1 MKKKLF
7 LLLLTMLCLSMSSCY
22 AQQVISE
29 TNLFEWSDENIV
41 PKSIFIELD
50 DQPSENSLE
59 SVGYTP
65 NTYHSF
71 SICSLNSNYNYTIQ
85 IKGQGIED
93 ETKRYE
99 LFTITD
105 NNGNTIY
112 KRFGYDPLTTT
123 QWLSGDDNDTN
134 YFRKIDLNE
143 DCFALIFAGWFFGYG
158 SESGEM
164 IIVIVNKNVAT
175 LVYDDYALATT
186 ATDFTSS
193 NFSMD
198 FVKNGAEF
206 INSDTGLLDLTSAN
220 LAGRTKYTLYKEG
233 DMLKIREWR

>member
-1 MKKKLF
+1 MKLKSLI
-7 LLLLTMLCLSMSSCY
+7 LLILINMSSCY

-29 TNLFEWSDENIV
+29 TNLFEWANGSVIQK
-41 PKSIFIELD
+41 PMFIEID
-50 DQPSENSLE
+50 RQPSEDVLS
-59 SVGYTP
+59 SHTFP
-65 NTYHSF
+65 IYHSF
-71 SICSLNSNYNYTIQ
+71 SINTSSNNYRCNIQ
-85 IKGQGIED
+85 IIGGEG
-93 ETKRYE
+93 ETENDNHLYE
-99 LFTITD
+99 QISIVD
-105 NNGNTIY
+105 NHDTVLL
-112 KRFGYDPLTTT
+112 KRFGYDYLTTT
-123 QWLSGDDNDTN
+123 RWLSGDDNDTN

>member
-1 MKKKLF
+1 M
-7 LLLLTMLCLSMSSCY
+7 
-22 AQQVISE
+22 
-29 TNLFEWSDENIV
+29 
-41 PKSIFIELD
+41 
-50 DQPSENSLE
+50 
-59 SVGYTP
+59 
-65 NTYHSF
+65 
-71 SICSLNSNYNYTIQ
+71 
-85 IKGQGIED
+85 
-93 ETKRYE
+93 
-99 LFTITD
+99 FTITD

-186 ATDFTSS
+186 VTDFTSS

-220 LAGRTKYTLYKEG
+220 LAGQTKYTLYKEG

>member
-1 MKKKLF
+1 
-7 LLLLTMLCLSMSSCY
+7 MSSCY

-29 TNLFEWSDENIV
+29 TNLFEWANGNIV

-50 DQPSENSLE
+50 DQPSENSLT
-59 SVGYTP
+59 SVGYAP

-71 SICSLNSNYNYTIQ
+71 SISSLNSNYNYTIQ
-85 IKGQGIED
+85 IKGQGIVD

-123 QWLSGDDNDTN
+123 RWLSGDDNDTN
-134 YFRKIDLNE
+134 YFRKIDLNK
-143 DCFALIFAGWFFGYG
+143 DCFALIFAGWYHYYDDNP
-158 SESGEM
+158 GEM
-164 IIVIVNKNVAT
+164 IIIIVNRNVAT
-175 LVYDDYALATT
+175 LVYDGNAVAISPTNFD
-186 ATDFTSS
+186 S
-193 NFSMD
+193 NCFSMD
-198 FVKNGAEF
+198 YVKDAE
-206 INSDTGLLDLTSAN
+206 NLRNQETGEMEITPAK

>member
-1 MKKKLF
+1 MKLKSLI
-7 LLLLTMLCLSMSSCY
+7 LLILISMSSCY

-29 TNLFEWSDENIV
+29 TNLFEWSNGNIV

-71 SICSLNSNYNYTIQ
+71 SISSLNRNHNYTIQ

-220 LAGRTKYTLYKEG
+220 LTGRTKYTLYKEG

>member
-1 MKKKLF
+1 MKLKSLI
-7 LLLLTMLCLSMSSCY
+7 LLILISMSSCY

-29 TNLFEWSDENIV
+29 TNLFEWSNGNIV

-50 DQPSENSLE
+50 DQPSENSLT
-59 SVGYTP
+59 SVGYAP

-71 SICSLNSNYNYTIQ
+71 SISSLNSNYNYTIQ

-143 DCFALIFAGWFFGYG
+143 DCFALIFAGWYHYYDDNP
-158 SESGEM
+158 GEM
-164 IIVIVNKNVAT
+164 IIIIVNRNVAT
-175 LVYDDYALATT
+175 LVYDGNAVAISPTNFD
-186 ATDFTSS
+186 S
-193 NFSMD
+193 NCFSMD
-198 FVKNGAEF
+198 YVKDAE
-206 INSDTGLLDLTSAN
+206 NLRNQETGEMEITPAK

>member
-7 LLLLTMLCLSMSSCY
+7 LSLLAMLCLSMSSCY

-50 DQPSENSLE
+50 DQPSENSLT
-59 SVGYTP
+59 SVGYAP

-71 SICSLNSNYNYTIQ
+71 SISSLNSNYNYTIQ

>member
-1 MKKKLF
+1 MKLKSLI
-7 LLLLTMLCLSMSSCY
+7 LLILINMSSCY

-50 DQPSENSLE
+50 DQPSENSLT

-71 SICSLNSNYNYTIQ
+71 SISSLNSNYNYTIQ

-123 QWLSGDDNDTN
+123 RWLSGDDNDTN

-143 DCFALIFAGWFFGYG
+143 DCFALIFAGWYHYYDDNP
-158 SESGEM
+158 GEM
-164 IIVIVNKNVAT
+164 IIIIVNRNVAT
-175 LVYDDYALATT
+175 LVYDGNAVAISPTNFD
-186 ATDFTSS
+186 S
-193 NFSMD
+193 NCFSMD
-198 FVKNGAEF
+198 YVKDAE
-206 INSDTGLLDLTSAN
+206 NLRNQETGEMEITPAK

>member
-7 LLLLTMLCLSMSSCY
+7 LSLLTMLCLSMSSCY

-29 TNLFEWSDENIV
+29 TNLFEWSNGNIV

-71 SICSLNSNYNYTIQ
+71 SISSLNRNHNYTIQ

-123 QWLSGDDNDTN
+123 RWLSGDDNDTN

-143 DCFALIFAGWFFGYG
+143 DCFALIFAGWYHYYDDNP
-158 SESGEM
+158 GEM
-164 IIVIVNKNVAT
+164 IIIIVNRNVAT
-175 LVYDDYALATT
+175 LVYDGNAVAISPTNFD
-186 ATDFTSS
+186 S
-193 NFSMD
+193 NCFSMD
-198 FVKNGAEF
+198 YVKDAE
-206 INSDTGLLDLTSAN
+206 NLRNQETGEMEITPAK

>member
-1 MKKKLF
+1 MKLKSLI
-7 LLLLTMLCLSMSSCY
+7 LLILINMSSCY

-71 SICSLNSNYNYTIQ
+71 SISSLNSNYNYTIQ

-123 QWLSGDDNDTN
+123 RWLSGDDNDTN

-143 DCFALIFAGWFFGYG
+143 DCFALIFAGWYHYYDDNP
-158 SESGEM
+158 GEM
-164 IIVIVNKNVAT
+164 IIIIVNRNVAT
-175 LVYDDYALATT
+175 LVYDGNAVAISPTNFD
-186 ATDFTSS
+186 S
-193 NFSMD
+193 NCFSMD
-198 FVKNGAEF
+198 FVKDAE
-206 INSDTGLLDLTSAN
+206 NLRNQETGEMEITPAK

>member
-1 MKKKLF
+1 MKLKSLI
-7 LLLLTMLCLSMSSCY
+7 LLILISMSSCY

-29 TNLFEWSDENIV
+29 TNLFEWSNGNIV

-59 SVGYTP
+59 SVGYAP
-65 NTYHSF
+65 NIYHSF
-71 SICSLNSNYNYTIQ
+71 SISSLNSNYNYTIQ

-143 DCFALIFAGWFFGYG
+143 DCFALIFAGWYHYYDDNP
-158 SESGEM
+158 GEM
-164 IIVIVNKNVAT
+164 IIIIVNRNVAT
-175 LVYDDYALATT
+175 LVYDGNAVAISPTNFD
-186 ATDFTSS
+186 S
-193 NFSMD
+193 NCFSMD
-198 FVKNGAEF
+198 YVKDAE
-206 INSDTGLLDLTSAN
+206 NLRNQETGEMEITPAK

>member
-1 MKKKLF
+1 MKLKSLI
-7 LLLLTMLCLSMSSCY
+7 LLILISMSSCY

-29 TNLFEWSDENIV
+29 TNLFEWSNGNIV

-50 DQPSENSLE
+50 DQPSENSLT

-71 SICSLNSNYNYTIQ
+71 SISSLNSNYNYTIQ

-143 DCFALIFAGWFFGYG
+143 DCFAIIFAGWYHYYDDNP
-158 SESGEM
+158 GEM
-164 IIVIVNKNVAT
+164 IIIIVNRNVAT
-175 LVYDDYALATT
+175 LVYDGNAVAISPTN
-186 ATDFTSS
+186 FNS
-193 NFSMD
+193 NSFSMD
-198 FVKNGAEF
+198 YVKDAE
-206 INSDTGLLDLTSAN
+206 NLRNQETGEMEITPAK

>member
-1 MKKKLF
+1 MKLKSLI
-7 LLLLTMLCLSMSSCY
+7 LLILINMSSCY

-71 SICSLNSNYNYTIQ
+71 SISSLNSNYNYTIQ

-123 QWLSGDDNDTN
+123 RWLSGDDNDTN

-143 DCFALIFAGWFFGYG
+143 DCFALIFAGWYHYYDDNP
-158 SESGEM
+158 GEM
-164 IIVIVNKNVAT
+164 IIIIVNRNVAT
-175 LVYDDYALATT
+175 LVYDGNAVAISPTNFD
-186 ATDFTSS
+186 S
-193 NFSMD
+193 NCFSMD
-198 FVKNGAEF
+198 YVKDAE
-206 INSDTGLLDLTSAN
+206 NLRNQETGEMEITPAK

>member
-7 LLLLTMLCLSMSSCY
+7 LSLLAMLCLSMSSCY

-29 TNLFEWSDENIV
+29 TNLFEWANGNIV

-71 SICSLNSNYNYTIQ
+71 SISSLNSNYNYTIQ

-175 LVYDDYALATT
+175 LVYDGNAVAISPTNFD
-186 ATDFTSS
+186 S
-193 NFSMD
+193 NYFSMD
-198 FVKNGAEF
+198 YVKDAE
-206 INSDTGLLDLTSAN
+206 NLRNQETGEMEITPAK